1 VKKLAIFVEGQTE
14 QIFVKK
20 LLEEIAGQKNI
31 RINVR
36 AKDPKQMGRITSIN
50 MTDVANQSIQYY
62 VLIYN
67 CCNDDALVSE
77 MSDQYSSLINDGYNK
92 IIGLRDVYPKF
103 TLSEIDKLERGLKF
117 SLRGKNFVKVLLAV
131 MEIEAWFL
139 SEWKHFEKI
148 SPILT
153 PKTIYEKLGFNPQ
166 TNDMEE
172 RPHPAEDLNQVYQL
186 VGRSYQK
193 RRKQTETIVSS
204 LDYDFLYLELVEK
217 VHRLGEFVSHINTF
231 IDS

>member
-1 VKKLAIFVEGQTE
+1 MKKLAIFVEGQTE
-14 QIFVKK
+14 QIFVRK
-20 LLEEIAGQKNI
+20 LLEEIAGKKNI
-31 RINVR
+31 RINIM
-36 AKDPKQMGRITSIN
+36 AKDPKQIERIA
-50 MTDVANQSIQYY
+50 MTNLTNNSIQYY

-67 CCNDDALVSE
+67 CCNDEALVGYI
-77 MSDQYSSLINDGYNK
+77 SDQYSSLINDGYNK

-103 TLSEIDKLERGLKF
+103 TISEIDKLERGLHF
-117 SLRGKNFVKVLLAV
+117 SLRGKNFAKVVLAV

-153 PKTIYEKLGFNPQ
+153 PATIYEKLGFNPEID
-166 TNDMEE
+166 DMEE
-172 RPHPAEDLNQVYQL
+172 RPNPAEDLKRVYQL
-186 VGRSYQK
+186 AGRSYQK

-231 IDS
+231 IES